1 MKNTRIIRTI
11 VATSAGLALAIGI
24 SGTALAAGGTSNVI
38 GMDVWE
44 HAVRTPISSGG
55 GPIGSPAGTHVW
67 DDTDIVHVRTN
78 R

>member
-11 VATSAGLALAIGI
+11 VVTSAGLALAIGI
-24 SGTALAAGGTSNVI
+24 SGTALAAGSSSNVI
-38 GMDVWE
+38 SIDVWE
-44 HAVRTPISSGG
+44 HAVRTRISSGDH
-55 GPIGSPAGTHVW
+55 PIDGPAGTHVW

>member
-44 HAVRTPISSGG
+44 HAVRSRISGG
-55 GPIGSPAGTHVW
+55 DVPTDGPAGTHVW

>member
-24 SGTALAAGGTSNVI
+24 SGTALAAGSSSNVI

-44 HAVRTPISSGG
+44 HARTRISGG
-55 GPIGSPAGTHVW
+55 DVPTDGPAGTWVW
-67 DDTDIVHVRTN
+67 DDTDIVHVRIN